1 MTCFPQL
8 TSQPTN
14 LASSSNV
21 FHEVCDPCSCN
32 GKFISSTIIQIL
44 LITKHDIWQQVN
56 VLEKPRDH
64 RVVDHE
70 LDCSWYKT
78 YTVYCWHETMW
89 RLCITGFHRNKPY
102 NTLIVTFFHPSMK
115 FMKTLTSL
123 NKNISSTS
131 LSYKQAIILSLPAA
145 MTKGLWITLAIQNI
159 FIIMN
164 TCFKRYIL

>member
-1 MTCFPQL
+1 MLQIMLMAMCKWRTKRPSQFMTCFPQL

-21 FHEVCDPCSCN
+21 FHEVCDPCSCY

-44 LITKHDIWQQVN
+44 LITKYDIWQQVN

-78 YTVYCWHETMW
+78 YRVYCLHETMW

-102 NTLIVTFFHPSMK
+102 NTWIVTFFPSI
-115 FMKTLTSL
+115 
-123 NKNISSTS
+123 NE
-131 LSYKQAIILSLPAA
+131 
-145 MTKGLWITLAIQNI
+145 I
-159 FIIMN
+159 FEN
-164 TCFKRYIL
+164 TDFTEQKYLFNQVVI